1 MKLATL
7 KSGGR
12 DGTLVVV
19 SRDLVTCQA
28 VPKIARTLQQALDD
42 WDHAAPKL
50 RQVYEQLNAGTA
62 AGAES
67 FIEEECA
74 SPLPRA
80 YQWADGSAYI
90 NHVELVRKA
99 RGAQVPPSFYMDPL
113 MYQGGSDSFVGPCD
127 PIAVLSEEW
136 GVDLEAEVAVV
147 TGDVPMGA
155 TVEQA
160 ARSIRLV
167 MLVNDVSLRNLIPKE
182 LEKGFGFFQSKPAS
196 AFSPV
201 AVTPDEL
208 GDAWRD
214 SKLHLPLLVTLNDQP
229 FGRPNAGDDMT
240 FSFAQLVAHA
250 AKTRE
255 LEAGSIIGSGTVSNK
270 QGGLHGSSIANG
282 GVGYCC
288 LAELRMYETIEQ
300 GAPATPFLR
309 FGDTVRI
316 EMLDADGASVFGA
329 IDQEVAHYHGR
340 KE

>member
-42 WDHAAPKL
+42 WDHVAPRL
-50 RQVYEQLNAGTA
+50 RQVYDQLNEGRSAT
-62 AGAES
+62 AES
-67 FIEEECA
+67 FLEEECA

-99 RGAQVPPSFYMDPL
+99 RKAEVPASFYTDPL

-155 TVEQA
+155 SEEQA
-160 ARSIRLV
+160 AQAIRLV

-208 GDAWRD
+208 GDAWHD

-229 FGRPNAGDDMT
+229 FGRPNAGEDMT
-240 FSFAQLVAHA
+240 FSFAQLIAHA

-255 LEAGSIIGSGTVSNK
+255 LGAGTIIGSGTVSNK
-270 QGGLHGSSIANG
+270 QGSLHGSSIANG

-316 EMLDADGASVFGA
+316 EMLDAAGASVFGA

>member
-42 WDHAAPKL
+42 WDHVAPRL
-50 RQVYEQLNAGTA
+50 RQVYDQLNEGRSAT
-62 AGAES
+62 AES
-67 FIEEECA
+67 FLEEECA

-99 RGAQVPPSFYMDPL
+99 RKAEVPASFYTDPL
-113 MYQGGSDSFVGPCD
+113 MYQGGSDSFVGPYD

-155 TVEQA
+155 SEEQA
-160 ARSIRLV
+160 AQAIRLV

-208 GDAWRD
+208 GDAWHD

-229 FGRPNAGDDMT
+229 FGRPNAGEDMT
-240 FSFAQLVAHA
+240 FSFAQLIAHA

-255 LEAGSIIGSGTVSNK
+255 LGAGSIIGSGTVSNK
-270 QGGLHGSSIANG
+270 QGSLHGSSIANG

-316 EMLDADGASVFGA
+316 EMLDAAGASVFGA